1 MGSCSNAG
9 GCCGILFGAS
19 LTIATAWALGAIL
32 LRKLSI
38 ALYRAEERLFSF
50 LLGSA
55 CLSAIMF
62 ALATLKLARRGVFL
76 ALGILVVG
84 YAFYSGAHRSKGNQ
98 FPPLPRLWKWVFAA
112 VFTMFTVLYFFNALA
127 PEVSADGM
135 SYHLGE
141 VAKYYRAHGFV
152 RITTNLYGNL
162 SQGIELLFLHAF
174 TYGKHSA
181 AALVH
186 YAFLLCLTFLV
197 LSYGRR
203 LGNPAD
209 GSGRGYVPLRQ
220 PGGGDG
226 RNRRIQ

>member
-1 MGSCSNAG
+1 MRAVVAA
-9 GCCGILFGAS
+9 LFGAS

-32 LRKLSI
+32 LRKLSV

-50 LLGSA
+50 MLGSA

-62 ALATLKLARRGVFL
+62 ALAALKLARRGVFL
-76 ALGILVVG
+76 VLGLLVVG
-84 YAFYSGAHRSKGNQ
+84 YAFYSGAHRSEGSH

-112 VFTMFTVLYFFNALA
+112 VFSMFTVLYFFNALA

-162 SQGIELLFLHAF
+162 SQGI
-174 TYGKHSA
+174 G
-181 AALVH
+181 
-186 YAFLLCLTFLV
+186 
-197 LSYGRR
+197 
-203 LGNPAD
+203 P
-209 GSGRGYVPLRQ
+209 
-220 PGGGDG
+220 
-226 RNRRIQ
+226 